1 MFKLLAGAAA
11 IVAMAI
17 PASVSAHGGPPA
29 DVFTETATGTV
40 VVPFQGPCGGGGPG
54 LATLEFHD
62 TFHVTGFGPE
72 DGHYAVTGNQVGS
85 FSFEPVDPSEP
96 SSTGRYRD
104 GFHDRSVQNG
114 AGFTS
119 VLTVVG
125 RDENGEHFRFQIR
138 ENYVFA
144 NGEMRVESF
153 DVSC

>member
-1 MFKLLAGAAA
+1 MFKFLAGAATL
-11 IVAMAI
+11 VAMAI
-17 PASVSAHGGPPA
+17 PATASAHEGPPP
-29 DVFTETATGTV
+29 DVFTDTVTGTV
-40 VVPFQGPCGGGGPG
+40 VVPFQGPCGGGAG

-85 FSFEPVDPSEP
+85 FSFEPFDPNEP

-125 RDENGEHFRFQIR
+125 RDENGDHFRFQVK
-138 ENYVFA
+138 EQFVFA
-144 NGEMRVESF
+144 NGEVRVANF